1 MKTLILVFY
10 FLFVFNATHA
20 QETLSFKS
28 SDGESLFYT
37 KTGKGPVIIF
47 LFGGPGFG
55 ASSMQ
60 SWADTLSNQFEGIVY
75 DQRGTGLSANVKLDS
90 TTINLQRATSDI
102 EELRLHLGQKRIS
115 ICGISWGGGLA
126 QAYASVYPQNVS
138 KLVLVS
144 TLGPDLTLMPAFD
157 DNINMR
163 RYPNE
168 RDSLLFWKNQPSS
181 NNAELRK
188 AVFQFL
194 PYFYDHNSGYDLL
207 LNAFSK
213 ATNNPVMAE
222 LMWKDLAINYD
233 LKSKLTNYKGPCII
247 IKPRQDVMPEESS
260 YQVKELLPQTKF
272 ISIERSGHFP
282 DMENPKA
289 FYPALKKA
297 FLVY

>member
-1 MKTLILVFY
+1 MKTLILLIY
-10 FLFVFNATHA
+10 ALFVFNVTHA

-28 SDGESLFYT
+28 SDEESLFYT
-37 KTGKGPVIIF
+37 KTGKGPIIIF
-47 LFGGPGFG
+47 LSGGPGFG

-60 SWADTLSNQFEGIVY
+60 PWADTLSAKFESIVY
-75 DQRGTGLSANVKLDS
+75 DQRGTGLSVNVKLDS
-90 TTINLQRATSDI
+90 TTINLQRATRDI
-102 EELRLHLGQKRIS
+102 EELRLHLGQKQIS
-115 ICGISWGGGLA
+115 LCGISWGGGLA

-144 TLGPDLTLMPAFD
+144 TLGPDLTLMPAFA
-157 DNINMR
+157 DNIKMR

-168 RDSLLFWKNQPSS
+168 RDSLLFWNNQPST
-181 NNAELRK
+181 NNSELRK

-194 PYFYDHNSGYDLL
+194 PYCYDHSSGYKLL
-207 LNAFSK
+207 LNAYSNVTK
-213 ATNNPVMAE
+213 NPAMAN

-260 YQVKELLPQTKF
+260 YQIKELLPQTKF
-272 ISIERSGHFP
+272 ISIERSGHLP

-297 FLVY
+297 FLDY